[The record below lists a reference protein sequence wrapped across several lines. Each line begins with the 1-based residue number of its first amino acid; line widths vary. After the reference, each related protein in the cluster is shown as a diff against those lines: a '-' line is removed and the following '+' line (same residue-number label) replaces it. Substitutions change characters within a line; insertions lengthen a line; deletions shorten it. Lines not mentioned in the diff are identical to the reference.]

1 MTVYATYV
9 WQKKN
14 IVSYTM
20 YINLVINYIWFL
32 ISMKVTTKVLVHVN
46 KLANFSDN

>member
-1 MTVYATYV
+1 MQHMFGKKSTVL
-9 WQKKN
+9 
-14 IVSYTM
+14 YTM

>member
-1 MTVYATYV
+1 MQHMFGKKSTVL
-9 WQKKN
+9 
-14 IVSYTM
+14 YTM
-20 YINLVINYIWFL
+20 YINLVINYICFL